1 MKEIKS
7 VRVRRRDVNY
17 GTLDI
22 KVTIFEE
29 KNTFKADERILVGT
43 NNDRPVWIATTYRK
57 KDLYKDY
64 TDDQFIKD
72 FIDMNSKSDGGGK
85 TYDIIQDPWEIK
97 TPKWRSY
104 GYDPYYLNNGAQIF
118 ISWTEGNFT
127 AGGLTY
133 SDDSGKEINASVSIS
148 KTVFNIIGI
157 DEPSMLQ
164 YGKSQEIEYK
174 SFDKPT
180 QVYGGLVEDLS
191 IIRDVISAWKRKVPN
206 YDELALCSPDNQSCS
221 IIPYKSPLKPPEPE
235 VPPTVK
241 VAVNEPPKEKMTVVL
256 PPDVVKVKSDITS
269 FVVYVGKVKEKELL
283 ENPSV
288 EQDEFVYDDSPG
300 IDEYTE
306 SEFIGEDE
314 RQAEGIDDEPVGS
327 AFDEELARENSNTS
341 STPSNDNSTP
351 SNDTPTPRGNAPIKG
366 SKLTNAAG
374 TSMINLAGHR
384 LTPILKDL
392 ENYLNKN
399 GYPGT
404 KIGNNGV
411 MRDLRGSAYPSS
423 PARATASLHG
433 VGLAIDVIFKIPGF
447 KWASIYDNANLARDS
462 KLTQTIAAFIKG
474 QSDIYWGASFGKSNP
489 TAGEVKGRGITEYH
503 HFEIKSDLIPGYWE
517 PVKDELAKLG
527 FKPTDLKSPGKG
539 RGLHRLMLKLLGD
552 SA

>member
-29 KNTFKADERILVGT
+29 KHTFKAEQRVVMGT
-43 NNDRPVWIATTYRK
+43 NNDRPIWMGVYYPK
-57 KDLYKDY
+57 KGLYKDY

-85 TYDIIQDPWEIK
+85 TYDIIQDPWENK
-97 TPKWRSY
+97 VPKWRSY

-148 KTVFNIIGI
+148 KTVSNIIGI

-164 YGKSQEIEYK
+164 YGKNQEIEYK

-180 QVYGGLVEDLS
+180 QVYGGLFDDLS
-191 IIRDVISAWKRKVPN
+191 IIREIIDAWKRKVPN
-206 YDELALCSPDNQSCS
+206 YNELALCSPDNQSCS

-235 VPPTVK
+235 VPPIEK

-269 FVVYVGKVKEKELL
+269 FVVYVGKVKEKALL

-288 EQDEFVYDDSPG
+288 EQDEFIFDDGMS
-300 IDEYTE
+300 DE
-306 SEFIGEDE
+306 F
-314 RQAEGIDDEPVGS
+314 
-327 AFDEELARENSNTS
+327 
-341 STPSNDNSTP
+341 
-351 SNDTPTPRGNAPIKG
+351 
-366 SKLTNAAG
+366 
-374 TSMINLAGHR
+374 
-384 LTPILKDL
+384 
-392 ENYLNKN
+392 
-399 GYPGT
+399 
-404 KIGNNGV
+404 
-411 MRDLRGSAYPSS
+411 
-423 PARATASLHG
+423 
-433 VGLAIDVIFKIPGF
+433 
-447 KWASIYDNANLARDS
+447 
-462 KLTQTIAAFIKG
+462 
-474 QSDIYWGASFGKSNP
+474 
-489 TAGEVKGRGITEYH
+489 
-503 HFEIKSDLIPGYWE
+503 
-517 PVKDELAKLG
+517 
-527 FKPTDLKSPGKG
+527 
-539 RGLHRLMLKLLGD
+539 
-552 SA
+552 

>member
-7 VRVRRRDVNY
+7 VRVRRRDVKY

-29 KNTFKADERILVGT
+29 KNTFKADERVVMGT
-43 NNDRPVWIATTYRK
+43 NNDRPIWMGVYYPK
-57 KDLYKDY
+57 KGLYKDY

-85 TYDIIQDPWEIK
+85 TYDIIQDPWENK
-97 TPKWRSY
+97 VPKWRDY
-104 GYDPYYLNNGAQIF
+104 GADPYYLNNGAQIF

-164 YGKSQEIEYK
+164 YGKNQEIEYK

-221 IIPYKSPLKPPEPE
+221 IIPYKSPLKPVEPE
-235 VPPTVK
+235 VPPIIK
-241 VAVNEPPKEKMTVVL
+241 VATNEPPKEKMTVVL
-256 PPDVVKVKSDITS
+256 PPDVIKVKSDITS
-269 FVVYVGKVKEKELL
+269 FVVYVGKGKEKSLL
-283 ENPSV
+283 ENLST

-314 RQAEGIDDEPVGS
+314 AKWEPLKDVQDDTFDPDEDKGNGGDEVPTPESFVPATQTQKDFIKTAVKATLSQGEKHGKCARFTFNHVNNYIRLMQGKSVEQGSVHNAGGNANDSGYHKNLQSMGYKIISNESISKSNLISKISSGAWSVGDVIVYWCTDGPSS
-327 AFDEELARENSNTS
+327 ASHVKYGHTQIFTNGYHN
-341 STPSNDNSTP
+341 NSTYRWSTDNMNNYNCSFVYRTKEGNSYKFIHFQAP
-351 SNDTPTPRGNAPIKG
+351 KTKKLNDVA
-366 SKLTNAAG
+366 
-374 TSMINLAGHR
+374 
-384 LTPILKDL
+384 
-392 ENYLNKN
+392 
-399 GYPGT
+399 
-404 KIGNNGV
+404 
-411 MRDLRGSAYPSS
+411 
-423 PARATASLHG
+423 
-433 VGLAIDVIFKIPGF
+433 
-447 KWASIYDNANLARDS
+447 
-462 KLTQTIAAFIKG
+462 
-474 QSDIYWGASFGKSNP
+474 
-489 TAGEVKGRGITEYH
+489 
-503 HFEIKSDLIPGYWE
+503 
-517 PVKDELAKLG
+517 
-527 FKPTDLKSPGKG
+527 
-539 RGLHRLMLKLLGD
+539 
-552 SA
+552 

>member
-7 VRVRRRDVNY
+7 VRVRRRDIGY

-57 KDLYKDY
+57 KDLYKEF

-118 ISWTEGNFT
+118 ISWTEGNFN

-157 DEPSMLQ
+157 DEPSVLQ

-235 VPPTVK
+235 VPPTIK
-241 VAVNEPPKEKMTVVL
+241 VATNEAPKEKMTVVL

-269 FVVYVGKVKEKELL
+269 FLVYVGKGKEKGLL
-283 ENPSV
+283 ENPST
-288 EQDEFVYDDSPG
+288 EEDEFIFDDSSG

-306 SEFIGEDE
+306 DEFIGEDE
-314 RQAEGIDDEPVGS
+314 AKWEPLKDVQDDTFDPDTEKGAGGDETPAPGGAATPAPGGAATPAPESFVPATQTQKDFIKTAVKATLSQGEKHGKCARFTFNHANNYVRLMQGKSVQQGSIHAAGGNANDSGYHKNLQNMGYKIISNESISKSNIISKINSGAWSVG
-327 AFDEELARENSNTS
+327 DIIVYWCTDG
-341 STPSNDNSTP
+341 PSNDSHV
-351 SNDTPTPRGNAPIKG
+351 KY
-366 SKLTNAAG
+366 
-374 TSMINLAGHR
+374 GH
-384 LTPILKDL
+384 TQIFT
-392 ENYLNKN
+392 N
-399 GYPGT
+399 GYHNDSSYRWSTDNMNNYKAGFVYRT
-404 KIGNNGV
+404 K
-411 MRDLRGSAYPSS
+411 P
-423 PARATASLHG
+423 
-433 VGLAIDVIFKIPGF
+433 
-447 KWASIYDNANLARDS
+447 
-462 KLTQTIAAFIKG
+462 
-474 QSDIYWGASFGKSNP
+474 
-489 TAGEVKGRGITEYH
+489 
-503 HFEIKSDLIPGYWE
+503 
-517 PVKDELAKLG
+517 
-527 FKPTDLKSPGKG
+527 
-539 RGLHRLMLKLLGD
+539 GD
-552 SA
+552 SYKLIHLQAPKTKKLNDVA

>member
-7 VRVRRRDVNY
+7 VRVRRRDVKY

-29 KNTFKADERILVGT
+29 KNTFKADQRVVMGT
-43 NNDRPVWIATTYRK
+43 NNDRPIWMGVYYPK
-57 KDLYKDY
+57 KGLYKDY

-148 KTVFNIIGI
+148 KTVSNIIGI

-164 YGKSQEIEYK
+164 YGKNQEIEYK

-180 QVYGGLVEDLS
+180 QVYGGLFDDLS
-191 IIRDVISAWKRKVPN
+191 IIREIIDAWKRKVPN

-235 VPPTVK
+235 VPPIEK

-269 FVVYVGKVKEKELL
+269 FVVYVGKVKEKALL

-288 EQDEFVYDDSPG
+288 EQDEFIFDDSAG
-300 IDEYTE
+300 LDEYTE
-306 SEFIGEDE
+306 SEF
-314 RQAEGIDDEPVGS
+314 EGNPEASVL
-327 AFDEELARENSNTS
+327 EEQE
-341 STPSNDNSTP
+341 
-351 SNDTPTPRGNAPIKG
+351 
-366 SKLTNAAG
+366 
-374 TSMINLAGHR
+374 
-384 LTPILKDL
+384 
-392 ENYLNKN
+392 
-399 GYPGT
+399 
-404 KIGNNGV
+404 
-411 MRDLRGSAYPSS
+411 YPSEEIRQETEKQS
-423 PARATASLHG
+423 EIINSAPY
-433 VGLAIDVIFKIPGF
+433 VPG
-447 KWASIYDNANLARDS
+447 KY
-462 KLTQTIAAFIKG
+462 KL
-474 QSDIYWGASFGKSNP
+474 
-489 TAGEVKGRGITEYH
+489 
-503 HFEIKSDLIPGYWE
+503 DLIPGTLLGNNKM
-517 PVKDELAKLG
+517 PVKCCQIDGKPVNVNIADAVLDLKAAAKKDGINLRINSGFRPDYGPRLNTKSEAGVSVSADSQEYLYSLFLKKGTPDTAKPGRSKHGNGIAVDFNTGSRTGAINQPLDPKTYSWMVKNSWRFGFVRTVKSEEWHFEYWGKVSGPYAKLPKSNNL
-527 FKPTDLKSPGKG
+527 FYADL
-539 RGLHRLMLKLLGD
+539 GLNNL
-552 SA
+552 SVVA